1 MTRTAKSNLLP
12 LLEGAIPPVEQPSSD
27 AVNIVDGMAMQQ
39 AFKGSPATF
48 GELAELLRR
57 LLLDS
62 MQQAKSTL
70 CSTQCYRDSFI
81 IRTSSAAGVLGPGA
95 DVLRLT
101 IAGRSTKCPKQWS
114 KALHVSGN
122 KAAVVTFLVDEWQR
136 VTMPFPVRHL
146 W

>member
-12 LLEGAIPPVEQPSSD
+12 LLKDAVPPVEQPPSD

-48 GELAELLRR
+48 GELAEQLLRR

-70 CSTQCYRDSFI
+70 CTTQCYRDSSI
-81 IRTSSAAGVLGPGA
+81 IKTSSTAGVL
-95 DVLRLT
+95 
-101 IAGRSTKCPKQWS
+101 
-114 KALHVSGN
+114 ALEQMCC
-122 KAAVVTFLVDEWQR
+122 D
-136 VTMPFPVRHL
+136 
-146 W
+146 